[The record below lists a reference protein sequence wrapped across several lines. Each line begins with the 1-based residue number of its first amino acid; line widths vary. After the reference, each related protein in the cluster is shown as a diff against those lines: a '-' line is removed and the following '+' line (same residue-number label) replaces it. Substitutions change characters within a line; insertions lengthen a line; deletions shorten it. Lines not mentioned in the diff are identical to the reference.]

1 MSITKPDLKGMMDR
15 SANYTHERQ
24 DGIPGAKGESML
36 SNGLLGRFRSLTG
49 KGGNRE

>member
-1 MSITKPDLKGMMDR
+1 MKTPDLKGMMDR

-24 DGIPGAKGESML
+24 DKIPGSGGESML
-36 SNGLLGRFRSLTG
+36 SNGLLGRFRNLTG